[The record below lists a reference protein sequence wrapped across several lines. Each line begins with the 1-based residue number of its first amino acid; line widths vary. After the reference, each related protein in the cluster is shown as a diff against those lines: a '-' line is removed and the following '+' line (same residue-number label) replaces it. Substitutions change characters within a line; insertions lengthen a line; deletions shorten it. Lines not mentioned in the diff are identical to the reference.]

1 MTRPQYRLDD
11 LVRARSVAVVGASQ
25 DPTRIGGRPI
35 AFLQQ
40 GGFPGAIYP
49 VNAKYAEV
57 QGLRAYPDLEA
68 IPDPVEVAIIS
79 VPARDVPGVIEACA
93 RKGVRAAI
101 VFSSGFG
108 EVGEGGRAQQATLER
123 LARTTGVRI
132 VGPNCQG
139 VVALHHRLNLS
150 FSSAFLDW
158 GEPGPVGLAVQSGAV
173 GGMMAALLRERRVGF
188 SHWVSA
194 GNEADVDVAECIDF
208 FARDPAT
215 RVIGAYVESIRDG
228 RRLLDAVAGARAAA
242 KPVVILRA
250 GRSPQSRR
258 AAASHTGAM
267 SSDDAVTTA
276 LLGQAGATLVHDV
289 TELLDAL
296 ATFARVAPPGGRRLG
311 ILSNSGGLGVIM
323 ADTAAR
329 LGLELPPFS
338 PALQQRLADILPAFG
353 ATGNPVDVTAQLLA
367 DATLLPRALR
377 AMLRSSEVDLLVVAL
392 AMVNRL
398 YPVQAIVDDLVAA
411 SREAGKPV
419 IVTWVA
425 SAPEALPVIE
435 AAGLPV
441 FTDATRCLSALS
453 ALLRFASEPPG
464 LGGWPHRDGSVAPAL
479 PPGAEARRLL
489 DRAIVGV
496 RVARANAGAT
506 GDVRADPA
514 AASPAHVMSVTLD
527 EFDSKTVL
535 RAAGVPTVEERL
547 TATADDAVNA
557 ADALGYPVAL
567 KLCAAGIPHKS
578 EHGLVKL
585 GLADAAAV
593 RAAAAELD
601 AARRRL
607 LADVPPPGIPGAGT
621 ARSASASP
629 PLAVRGLL
637 VERMA
642 PPGIE
647 MLIGAR
653 RDPTFGP
660 IVMVGLGGLFVEH
673 LADVAF
679 GLAPVTRAQARGMV
693 RSLRAWPLLAG
704 ARGRPPADVDAI
716 ADALVALSHLAVAGR
731 ALIREVDVNPL
742 IALPA
747 GAVAVD
753 GLIVVDAPLAEARPE
768 GGGHDG

>member
-1 MTRPQYRLDD
+1 MTSPPYRLDD

-40 GGFPGAIYP
+40 AGFTGPIYP

-68 IPDPVEVAIIS
+68 IPGPVEVAIVS

-93 RKGVRAAI
+93 KKGVRAAV

-108 EVGEGGRAQQATLER
+108 EVGEEGRAQQAALER
-123 LARTTGVRI
+123 LARVTGVRI

-158 GEPGPVGLAVQSGAV
+158 GEPGHVGLAVQSGAV

-228 RRLLDAVAGARAAA
+228 RRLLDAVVAARAAG
-242 KPVVILRA
+242 KPVVILRT
-250 GRSPQSRR
+250 GRSAQSRR
-258 AAASHTGAM
+258 AAASHTGALA
-267 SSDDAVTTA
+267 SDDAVATA
-276 LLGQAGATLVHDV
+276 LLAQAGATDVRDV

-296 ATFARVAPPGGRRLG
+296 ATFARVAPPRGRRLG

-329 LGLELPPFS
+329 LGLELPAFS
-338 PALQQRLADILPAFG
+338 TALQQELAAILPAFG

-367 DATLLPRALR
+367 DATLLPRSLR
-377 AMLRSSEVDLLVVAL
+377 AMLGSSEVDLLIVAL

-398 YPVQAIVDDLVAA
+398 YPVQTIVDDIVGA
-411 SREAGKPV
+411 SRETGKSV
-419 IVTWVA
+419 IVTWLA
-425 SAPEALPVIE
+425 SAPEALHVIE

-441 FTDATRCLSALS
+441 FTDATRCLTALS
-453 ALLRFASEPPG
+453 ALLRFAGEPPLLEG
-464 LGGWPHRDGSVAPAL
+464 PVASAPTL
-479 PPGAEARRLL
+479 PAEARRLL
-489 DRAIVGV
+489 ERMVPH
-496 RVARANAGAT
+496 ARHEHADTGASAGLR
-506 GDVRADPA
+506 GEHPDVSPDDE
-514 AASPAHVMSVTLD
+514 AASLVTLD
-527 EFDSKTVL
+527 EFDSKAVL

-547 TATADDAVNA
+547 VAMGEDAARA
-557 ADALGYPVAL
+557 AESLGYPVAL

-585 GLADAAAV
+585 GLRDAAAV
-593 RAAAAELD
+593 RAAAAELN
-601 AARRRL
+601 AIHRRL
-607 LADVPPPGIPGAGT
+607 SETPRRDVST
-621 ARSASASP
+621 ARTLAAAP
-629 PLAVRGLL
+629 AVRGLL
-637 VERMA
+637 VQPMV

-647 MLIGAR
+647 MVIGSR

-660 IVMVGLGGLFVEH
+660 VVMVGLGGLFVEH
-673 LADVAF
+673 FADVAF
-679 GLAPVTRAQARGMV
+679 GLAPVTRVQARAML

-716 ADALVALSHLAVAGR
+716 ADVLIALSRLALAGQ
-731 ALIREVDVNPL
+731 AFIREIDVNPL
-742 IALPA
+742 IALA
-747 GAVAVD
+747 SGVVAAD
-753 GLIVVDAPLAEARPE
+753 GLVVVDAPAPGVPLPPHGIPTPPGAASGRV
-768 GGGHDG
+768 